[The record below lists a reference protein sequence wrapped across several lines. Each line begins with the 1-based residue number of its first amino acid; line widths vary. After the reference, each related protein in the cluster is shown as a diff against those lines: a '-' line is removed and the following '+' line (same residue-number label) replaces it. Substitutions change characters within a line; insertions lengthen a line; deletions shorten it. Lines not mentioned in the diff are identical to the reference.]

1 MKRFALILALV
12 LLLSACAEVP
22 PPADTA
28 PPQTTAPAETT
39 VPVETTLPP
48 ETTVPPETTAPT
60 ADDFSEYEALL
71 SFSAAPNWLCKA
83 MASVFE
89 TPGDVDLYY
98 LFYLGVEHPGS
109 WDDISEESRQ
119 SLVDQGFLE
128 EFDLQIM
135 PCEKLEEVLQA
146 TFGIGLADVTIPE
159 RWGYIE
165 AENAWCSNHSDAF
178 IPDGFTITDVT
189 EAPGGTVEIRYFC
202 ESFYHTGTDEFLNTV
217 DLILTLQETEDGYLA
232 VSNVLVNP
240 NEYDALYDRE
250 LIDII
255 STEET
260 LADWAASED
269 PGSGEALAKLAAGSP
284 AFAELMTRASAKDTF
299 AWYGPERL
307 AALKSDPATASNAE
321 HLALLIVSVRA
332 S

>member
-1 MKRFALILALV
+1 MKRFALLLV
-12 LLLSACAEVP
+12 LMLLLTACAEVP
-22 PPADTA
+22 PPAETA

-39 VPVETTLPP
+39 VPAETTLPP
-48 ETTVPPETTAPT
+48 ETTAP
-60 ADDFSEYEALL
+60 AVDDFSEYEALL
-71 SFSAAPNWLCKA
+71 SFSADPNWLCKT
-83 MASVFE
+83 MCSVFE
-89 TPGDVDLYY
+89 KPEDVDLYY

-109 WDDISEESRQ
+109 WEDISPESRQ
-119 SLVDQGFLE
+119 SLIDQGFME

-135 PCEKLEEVLQA
+135 PCDKLEEVLQA

-159 RWGYIE
+159 HWGYIE

-189 EAPGGTVEIRYFC
+189 DSPDGTVDIHYFC
-202 ESFYHTGTDEFLNTV
+202 EGYYNPTTDDFLYTV
-217 DLILTLQETEDGYLA
+217 DLILTLCETENGFRA

-240 NEYDALYDRE
+240 SEYDSLYDRE

-255 STEET
+255 STEEA
-260 LADWAASED
+260 LADWAASEN
-269 PGSGEALAKLAAGSP
+269 PGSEEALANLAALSP
-284 AFAELMTRASAKDTF
+284 AFAELMTRSSALDTF
-299 AWYGPERL
+299 AWYGPERIS
-307 AALKSDPATASNAE
+307 ALKSDPETIDCAE